1 MRFNVIANSLL
12 RDEVNMQAL
21 NNYVVMSICRLFI
34 WTICEN
40 PLFSIEVALIL
51 NSGEPSE

>member
-40 PLFSIEVALIL
+40 PLFSNEVALIL
-51 NSGEPSE
+51 HSGEPSE